1 MAYEDL
7 LKDTSTTFGSSND
20 YFLVTITDLDVNQSS
35 PIQFRWKYNDGTFS
49 PWSAVKVITTPG
61 ESDPNTPKFTD
72 SNVDVTTP
80 GFIKITWDG
89 TSDDATPTL
98 LTDIDRVDVYIDG
111 LPFDGTKPAASFKTA
126 GTQVIAAPG
135 GTYQIV
141 LYAVSKLGKLSPVSV
156 AVTKTVSDISNP
168 VVDPE
173 DPEAP
178 TVTAGLA
185 SVIVEWSGKKSGG
198 GNFPTGSFAG
208 AKVFIGT
215 SAGFT
220 PSDNNWVHTLNF
232 ANGSNKVSI
241 GVGTIIDKSAGT
253 LLQYNTPYYVKI
265 DTINANGTS
274 NNNPIAASGNP
285 ITVNKVAASEIITG
299 TLAADAS
306 ITAGIDGGSRVVLSG
321 GANPLVIYGTNG
333 TTELLKFTGGATGTL
348 TVNGGGTFTG
358 DLSAGSGSSIF
369 KSDSS
374 GIYLGNA
381 VYASAPFSV
390 SRNGVLKAE
399 SGTIGGWILGST
411 YLQNASASPTIKIDT
426 TGIIVG
432 STSNPYIDITSS
444 GITHREANGTASGKF
459 TLTTGP
465 SAQLTI
471 DGTFT
476 ISGTSTING
485 TAAST
490 VVSNASAGSTAIQ
503 DGNGVTKNASNQ
515 ITRISTNGGIVV
527 SSSTA
532 SSGSRVELTNTGFYA
547 YNSSGQETVGIDAG
561 TGSARFSG
569 QITSTTGTIAGFTM
583 DTDGMIN
590 SGGTLRLF
598 AGTTGINNVYSIFT
612 SKPIRV
618 GQFVQIEG
626 SGFGGYSLIGAE
638 GMSLANGGFAINS
651 SGTVTSNATFNAY
664 IYYPGYAVSTSGG
677 AARVNDATTPS
688 SRLVAASG
696 SSIRF
701 KENIVNISEKPD
713 LDPSI
718 LLSLPVR
725 SFTYKQGYLPEDDAR
740 YGMDLPGFI
749 AEELEE
755 IYPIAV
761 DRDADGTPQRW
772 NADFIIPGL
781 LKIIQTQNDSIL
793 SITSRLDALES

>member
-7 LKDTSTTFGSSND
+7 LKDTSRVDSSDSN
-20 YFLVTITDLDVNQSS
+20 YFLVTITDLDVNQSY

-49 PWSAVKVITTPG
+49 PWSAVRVVTTPG
-61 ESDPNTPKFTD
+61 ESDPNTPNFTE
-72 SNVDVTTP
+72 SNVDVSTP

-89 TSDDATPTL
+89 TSDDATPTP

-111 LPFDGTKPAASFKTA
+111 LPFDGTKPAATFKTA

-141 LYAVSKLGKLSPVSV
+141 LYAVSKLGKLSPVSA

-173 DPEAP
+173 DPESP
-178 TVTAGLA
+178 IVTAGLA
-185 SVIVEWSGKKSGG
+185 SVIVEWSGKKTGG
-198 GNFPTGSFAG
+198 GDFTTGSFAG

-241 GVGTIIDKSAGT
+241 GVGTVIDKAAGT
-253 LLQYNTPYYVKI
+253 LLQYNTPYFIKI
-265 DTINANGTS
+265 DTINASGTS

-369 KSDSS
+369 KSDTS

-399 SGTIGGWILGST
+399 SGTIGGWVLGST
-411 YLQNASASPTIKIDT
+411 YLQNASVSPTIKIDT

-444 GITHREANGTASGKF
+444 GITHRNANGTASGKF
-459 TLTTGP
+459 TLTTGA

-476 ISGTSTING
+476 ISGSSTING

-490 VVSNASAGSTAIQ
+490 VVSNAATGSTAIQ
-503 DGNGVTKNASNQ
+503 SGNGVTKNSSNQ
-515 ITRISTNGGIVV
+515 IVRIGTEGGITI
-527 SSSTA
+527 STA
-532 SSGSRVELTNTGFYA
+532 SSGSRVELTNSGLYA
-547 YNSSGQETVGIDAG
+547 YSGSTPTVSINADGSASFAGTINANSGYLGSSSSGWN
-561 TGSARFSG
+561 
-569 QITSTTGTIAGFTM
+569 ITSTSINNNATTYAGSTAIFATPSFGYSIQVPGIINADNGYQANLGVRLFTGGSTTANSFWKSQGNMSPSIDNGWNVGSSSWKWSAIWAYTGTIQTSDMRQKKDISA
-583 DTDGMIN
+583 
-590 SGGTLRLF
+590 STLGL
-598 AGTTGINNVYSIFT
+598 
-612 SKPIRV
+612 
-618 GQFVQIEG
+618 
-626 SGFGGYSLIGAE
+626 
-638 GMSLANGGFAINS
+638 
-651 SGTVTSNATFNAY
+651 
-664 IYYPGYAVSTSGG
+664 
-677 AARVNDATTPS
+677 
-688 SRLVAASG
+688 
-696 SSIRF
+696 
-701 KENIVNISEKPD
+701 
-713 LDPSI
+713 
-718 LLSLPVR
+718 
-725 SFTYKQGYLPEDDAR
+725 
-740 YGMDLPGFI
+740 
-749 AEELEE
+749 
-755 IYPIAV
+755 
-761 DRDADGTPQRW
+761 
-772 NADFIIPGL
+772 DFINALNPVSYKWIIGGRKAVYDEESKSVIGSEDIPGARTHYGFL
-781 LKIIQTQNDSIL
+781 AQEVKQALDNVAPGKDFSGWVLTDKDDPESEQALRYEEFISPMVKAIQEL
-793 SITSRLDALES
+793 SARLDALES